1 MGNKRIAF
9 TLCSNNYLAQAKTLG
24 DSLLKNNPDY
34 LFFIGLVD
42 KFNPEID
49 YTIFK
54 PYQVIEI
61 ESIKIPDF
69 NNLIN
74 KYNIVELNT
83 AVKPFFFL
91 YLLNRYPDCDQV
103 IYFDPDILVTH
114 RLTSIEE
121 ALTSSNVLLTPHIL
135 SP

>member
-24 DSLLKNNPDY
+24 NSLLKNNPDY

-69 NNLIN
+69 N
-74 KYNIVELNT
+74 T
-83 AVKPFFFL
+83 
-91 YLLNRYPDCDQV
+91 
-103 IYFDPDILVTH
+103 
-114 RLTSIEE
+114 
-121 ALTSSNVLLTPHIL
+121 
-135 SP
+135 